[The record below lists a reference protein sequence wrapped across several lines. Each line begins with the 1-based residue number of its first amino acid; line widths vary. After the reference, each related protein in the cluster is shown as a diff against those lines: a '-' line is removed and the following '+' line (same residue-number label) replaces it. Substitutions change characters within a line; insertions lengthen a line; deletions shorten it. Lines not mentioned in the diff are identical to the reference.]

1 MVASAS
7 GRDHSLS
14 PALLSALKC
23 RPPAAVLLVPW
34 SAAQRS
40 CCGPAA
46 QAAAEPLRDSL
57 SCHFLCVA
65 PGLLAGS
72 PVCVRG
78 LGVGSA
84 AALQRRPPGRGP
96 LQDPRAFHVAGG
108 CPARDANPR
117 LGPHKGSGW
126 LARGRQDVCSRA
138 SAGIKVPAVGEACV
152 PHQAV
157 LCSWSPK

>member
-1 MVASAS
+1 MPRPLAPHSTVKETDLCRAACILTGHVQREEIGPGAGPLTLGSA
-7 GRDHSLS
+7 RWWLPLRLAETIPLS

-23 RPPAAVLLVPW
+23 RSPAAVLLVPR

-46 QAAAEPLRDSL
+46 QAAAEPLGDSL

-96 LQDPRAFHVAGG
+96 LQGRRAFHVAGG
-108 CPARDANPR
+108 A
-117 LGPHKGSGW
+117 PH
-126 LARGRQDVCSRA
+126 AMQTHA
-138 SAGIKVPAVGEACV
+138 
-152 PHQAV
+152 
-157 LCSWSPK
+157 